1 MRNLITFF
9 AIAFLLAA
17 CSAPQAE
24 PTDLAGMKKSLRE
37 KRAELKELEAAI
49 GKLQKDIAKLD
60 TTKKEEVRQL
70 VTTTAVDKRNFS
82 RFVEIQSN
90 VQTVDAVMASSE
102 TGGRILKLNVD
113 EGSYVK
119 KGQLIAR
126 VDLESIDKQIEEVKK
141 SKELAVQLYD
151 RQKRLWD
158 QNIGSEVQYLQA
170 KNNVER
176 LDKSLES
183 LDHQLTKANV
193 YAPIS
198 GVVNMVMIESGE
210 TAPPG
215 GPIVEIINTS
225 RVKVVADVPER
236 YLRAVRK
243 GERVKVS
250 FPAIEEEKEAR
261 VSMIGRTIDP
271 ANRTFAVEVE
281 LSNPKGLLKPNLL
294 AIMFINDFS
303 EDNAVTVPVEVVQQ
317 DVSGRDFVFVA
328 EKGTAGLFAKKV
340 FIEVGESYEGEV
352 IIKDGL
358 QGGESLIV
366 DGARGLSDREPIK
379 I

>member
-215 GPIVEIINTS
+215 GPIVEIITTS
-225 RVKVVADVPER
+225 RVKVVADVPEHDR
-236 YLRAVRK
+236 SHHRPGQPDICRRGGTVQ
-243 GERVKVS
+243 S
-250 FPAIEEEKEAR
+250 
-261 VSMIGRTIDP
+261 
-271 ANRTFAVEVE
+271 
-281 LSNPKGLLKPNLL
+281 KGLVK
-294 AIMFINDFS
+294 
-303 EDNAVTVPVEVVQQ
+303 TQ
-317 DVSGRDFVFVA
+317 
-328 EKGTAGLFAKKV
+328 
-340 FIEVGESYEGEV
+340 
-352 IIKDGL
+352 
-358 QGGESLIV
+358 
-366 DGARGLSDREPIK
+366 PIGYYVHQ
-379 I
+379 